1 LQDMPRPR
9 EYATFLLRVGII
21 ERASWLRAGCFHVK
35 NRTSKNLGMGHPP
48 CFFDLGLHEF
58 FGRDWT
64 AMRAYMESGE
74 RDWSSRLGA
83 GRSETGR
90 ANGASFSGFF
100 LILFVGLGATGTGVS
115 RAQNSAPTTDS
126 VLGMMDKSAQDFR
139 TLTADIEH
147 IKYTDVVKDTS
158 TESGKLY
165 VRRDEKMRIEFTK
178 PDPRTILRNGDNLY
192 VFTPKINRV
201 EEYDLGKNRE
211 MVDQYV
217 LLGFG
222 TKSENVRK
230 SYLVTMLGETE
241 FDHKKTVLLELT
253 PKSDQV
259 RKQIAKIQMWID
271 ESSWLP
277 IQQKFFETGSE
288 DYLIFHYT
296 NVMKNL
302 KIGDSQFKQDWP
314 KGVSRTKPRA

>member
-1 LQDMPRPR
+1 LRR
-9 EYATFLLRVGII
+9 FSLLFLFLLF
-21 ERASWLRAGCFHVK
+21 AGTV
-35 NRTSKNLGMGHPP
+35 TS
-48 CFFDLGLHEF
+48 
-58 FGRDWT
+58 
-64 AMRAYMESGE
+64 
-74 RDWSSRLGA
+74 
-83 GRSETGR
+83 
-90 ANGASFSGFF
+90 
-100 LILFVGLGATGTGVS
+100 VS
-115 RAQNSAPTTDS
+115 RAQGTTWTTDS
-126 VLGMMDKSAQDFR
+126 VLDMMDKSARDFH

-158 TESGKLY
+158 TETGKLV
-165 VRRDEKMRIEFTK
+165 VRRDQKMRIEFLQ
-178 PDPRTILRNGDNLY
+178 PDRRTILRNGDSLF

-230 SYLVTMLGETE
+230 SYLVSLIKEAE
-241 FDHKKTVLLELT
+241 LDHKKVVLLELT

-259 RKQIAKIQMWID
+259 RKQIARIQMWVD
-271 ESSWLP
+271 EASWLP
-277 IQQKFFETGSE
+277 VQQKFFESGSQ

-302 KIGDSQFKQDWP
+302 KIDDGRFKQDWP
-314 KGVSRTKPRA
+314 KGASRTKPRT